1 MTSSA
6 SRAASTTDRRL
17 SANAIVP
24 SPSGT
29 TRSRAINERLT
40 VSVIASTVAVG
51 RPASHSTPTVGNAAA
66 PSHAAT
72 TDSSAG
78 DHLLGG
84 SGSAAVDVADAH
96 VATSGDH
103 IAMSSPFLFTAA

>member
-6 SRAASTTDRRL
+6 SRAASTTDRRP
-17 SANAIVP
+17 SANTIVP

-40 VSVIASTVAVG
+40 VFVIASTVAAG
-51 RPASHSTPTVGNAAA
+51 RPASHSTPTAGNAAA

-72 TDSSAG
+72 TASSAG

-84 SGSAAVDVADAH
+84 SGSAAVAVADPPGAP
-96 VATSGDH
+96 AGD
-103 IAMSSPFLFTAA
+103 PNR